1 MKNIMKMFAA
11 VILAVNLSGITQV
24 AAAVPATTP
33 LEITEETP
41 IVFAE
46 KKHFLVF
53 DDSSAKMTIDDVL
66 AQSAGFRGPNDL
78 PTVSSYS
85 HYWVVQKLKNTLGR
99 DYQFRVDPTG
109 WESIDSYVI
118 DDGGNIT
125 HLKPSGHYRVSYSH
139 MIDVNPFKPGS
150 AKVPSQFTLF
160 TLSQGQEVTLITRVK
175 SSGNLPAK
183 TFSLNLLNHA
193 KFLEVRRYGMYI
205 EGALLGVLMA
215 LAIFGWFSAYNNKD
229 RASFAYSIWM
239 LTAFM
244 QILSNY
250 MPEGPRLAEF
260 FINME
265 DVRFRHHYLYWPTF
279 TLFGYAQAICYAIFA
294 ATFLN
299 VKKHAPW
306 LYKLTIFYVFVYVSH
321 YFFTSF
327 VYHNAP
333 QKLLWLSVGALT
345 FVLLT
350 SFFVLAFMRYR
361 QGHNAA
367 RFFMYAIVPYLIFR
381 SIFILGLAGV
391 PSPFTLMEPVG
402 IGFLMQNS
410 NVAQAIGLCCEA
422 IIMALAVISR
432 TRWLQVQL
440 AQNMEAQKA
449 LVENQNRVL
458 EATVAER
465 TRELETQHQEL
476 DKTHQ
481 LVVSSVNYASRL
493 QRSQLPRRHR
503 LDGRFRSVS
512 AIWEPRDTIGGDL
525 WWISSSQF
533 QDKFSLAV
541 ADCTGHGVPG
551 AMLSLLVSNS
561 LERIYSGDPEIDPS
575 RALMSLDHLVRVGL
589 NQDAPDT
596 ESDDGCD
603 AAIVEI
609 DLKARQMRFAGAKI
623 GIFQLDSD
631 HKVQRHLA
639 SRASLGYQNPPDPE
653 DEPSDQPIR
662 YQSGDV
668 FVIVTDGFTDQV
680 GGDRVQPT
688 SYGYRRLERVL
699 ESTTERDAK
708 DIARRMWEDF
718 LAWQGQQM
726 RRDDVTAVVFVM
738 P

>member
-1 MKNIMKMFAA
+1 MKNIKKILAT
-11 VILAVNLSGITQV
+11 VILLSTSL
-24 AAAVPATTP
+24 AAAALPATQP

-46 KKHFLVF
+46 KKHFLVLE
-53 DDSSAKMTIDDVL
+53 DSSAQMKIADVL
-66 AQSAGFRGPNDL
+66 AQSSGFSSPSNL
-78 PTVSSYS
+78 PAIHSYS
-85 HYWVVQKLKNTLGR
+85 HYWIVQKLKNGLDR
-99 DYQFRVDPTG
+99 DYQLRVDPTG
-109 WESIDSYVI
+109 WENIDSYVI
-118 DDGGNIT
+118 DASGKVSR
-125 HLKPSGHYRVSYSH
+125 LKPTGQYRVSHSYLVDS
-139 MIDVNPFKPGS
+139 NPFMPGS
-150 AKVPSQFTLF
+150 AKVPSQFTLY
-160 TLSQGQEVTLITRVK
+160 TLSKGQEITLVTRVK
-175 SSGNLPAK
+175 SNSNLPAK
-183 TFSLNLLNHA
+183 TFSMNLYEHA
-193 KFLEVRRYGMYI
+193 KFLEVRRYGLYI
-205 EGALLGVLMA
+205 EGVLLGILMA

-229 RASFAYSIWM
+229 KASFAYSIWM

-244 QILSNY
+244 QIISNY

-260 FINME
+260 FIDME
-265 DVRFRHHYLYWPTF
+265 DVRFRHHYLYWPAF
-279 TLFGYAQAICYAIFA
+279 TLFGYAQAIFYAIFA

-306 LYKLTIFYVFVYVSH
+306 LYKLTIVYVIIYSLH
-321 YFFTSF
+321 YLFTSF
-327 VYHNAP
+327 VNHNAP
-333 QKLLWLSVGALT
+333 QKLLWLSMGALT

-350 SFFVLAFMRYR
+350 SFFALAFVRYR
-361 QGHNAA
+361 RGHNAA
-367 RFFMYAIVPYLIFR
+367 RFFMFAIVPYLIFR

-402 IGFLMQNS
+402 IGFLMHNS

-432 TRWLQVQL
+432 TRWLQQQL
-440 AQNMEAQKA
+440 AHNMEEQKL

-458 EATVAER
+458 EATVTER
-465 TRELETQHQEL
+465 TRELAEQHNEL

-481 LVVSSVNYASRL
+481 LIVSSVNYASRL
-493 QRSQLPRRHR
+493 QRGQLPRRHR
-503 LDGRFRSVS
+503 LDRRFRSIAS
-512 AIWEPRDTIGGDL
+512 IWEPRDTIGGDL

-561 LERIYSGDPEIDPS
+561 LERIYSTDPDIDPS
-575 RALMSLDHLVRVGL
+575 RALMALDHLVRVGL
-589 NQDAPDT
+589 NQDAPDS

-603 AAIVEI
+603 AAIIEV
-609 DLKARQMRFAGAKI
+609 DSKAGQIRFAGAKI
-623 GIFQLDSD
+623 GLFHLDAQG
-631 HKVQRHLA
+631 KVQRYLA
-639 SRASLGYQNPPDPE
+639 SRASLGYQNPPDAE
-653 DEPSDQPIR
+653 DEPGDQPIR

-680 GGDRVQPT
+680 GGDRSQPS

-699 ESTTERDAK
+699 ESTTDKEANS
-708 DIARRMWEDF
+708 IARRMWEDF
-718 LAWQGQQM
+718 LGWQGQQL

>member
-1 MKNIMKMFAA
+1 MKNIIRTFAA
-11 VILAVNLSGITQV
+11 VILLGTSI
-24 AAAVPATTP
+24 AATALPDTPP

-41 IVFAE
+41 IAYAAKKNFFVFEDA
-46 KKHFLVF
+46 
-53 DDSSAKMTIDDVL
+53 SSQMQIGDLLT
-66 AQSAGFRGPNDL
+66 QSSGFRSAAELSTIN
-78 PTVSSYS
+78 SYS
-85 HYWVVQKLKNTLGR
+85 NYWVVQKVKNLLPH
-99 DYQFRVDPTG
+99 DYQLRIDPSG

-118 DDGGNIT
+118 DNTGKIT
-125 HLKPSGHYRVSYSH
+125 HLKPTGTYRVSHNY
-139 MIDVNPFKPGS
+139 MVDLNPFLPGS
-150 AKVPSQFTLF
+150 AKVASQFTVY
-160 TLSQGQEVTLITRVK
+160 TLVKHQEITLVTRVK
-175 SSGNLPAK
+175 SNSNLPARAF
-183 TFSLNLLNHA
+183 TLQLFDHV
-193 KFLEVRRYGMYI
+193 KFLELRRYGLYI
-205 EGALLGVLMA
+205 EGVLLGVLLA
-215 LAIFGWFSAYNNKD
+215 LAIFGWFSAFNNKD
-229 RASFAYSIWM
+229 KASFAYSIWM
-239 LTAFM
+239 LSAFV

-260 FINME
+260 FADVE
-265 DVRFRHHYLYWPTF
+265 DVRFRHHYVYWPAF
-279 TLFGYAQAICYAIFA
+279 ILFSYGQAIFYAVFA

-306 LYKLTIFYVFVYVSH
+306 LYKMTMFYIAFYLAHYLLTSLVH
-321 YFFTSF
+321 
-327 VYHNAP
+327 HNLS
-333 QKLLWLSVGALT
+333 QKLMWLPLGILT
-345 FVLLT
+345 FILLT
-350 SFFVLAFMRYR
+350 SFFGVAWRRYR

-367 RFFMYAIVPYLIFR
+367 RFFMFAIVPYLIFR

-391 PSPFTLMEPVG
+391 PSPFSLMEPAG
-402 IGFLMQNS
+402 IGFLMQHS
-410 NVAQAIGLCCEA
+410 NTAQSIGLCCEA

-432 TRWLQVQL
+432 TRWLQLQL
-440 AQNMEAQKA
+440 AQNMEEQKA

-458 EATVAER
+458 ESTVAER
-465 TRELETQHQEL
+465 TRELAEQHSEL

-503 LDGRFRSVS
+503 LDGRFHSVAS
-512 AIWEPRDTIGGDL
+512 IWEPRDTIGGDL
-525 WWISSSQF
+525 WWVSSSQF

-561 LERIYSGDPEIDPS
+561 LERIYSGDPQIDPS

-589 NQDAPDT
+589 NQDAPDS

-603 AAIVEI
+603 AAIVEV
-609 DLKARQMRFAGAKI
+609 DTTARQLRFAGAKI
-623 GIFQLDSD
+623 GLFQLTSD
-631 HKVQRHLA
+631 GSVLRHLA

-653 DEPSDQPIR
+653 DEPSDLPVH

-680 GGDRVQPT
+680 GGDRAQPA
-688 SYGYRRLERVL
+688 SYGYRRLERLL

-708 DIARRMWEDF
+708 EIARRLWEDF
-718 LAWQGQQM
+718 LAWQGLQM

>member
-1 MKNIMKMFAA
+1 MKTIMRTFAA
-11 VILAVNLSGITQV
+11 VILLGTSLI
-24 AAAVPATTP
+24 AAALPATP
-33 LEITEETP
+33 ALEITEQTP
-41 IVFAE
+41 IIFSDKTHVRVFE
-46 KKHFLVF
+46 
-53 DDSSAKMTIDDVL
+53 DTSAKLRVEDVL
-66 AQSAGFRGPNDL
+66 AQGEQFRAPSEL
-78 PTVSSYS
+78 PAIHSFS
-85 HYWVVQKLKNTLGR
+85 HYWVAQTLTNTLAR

-109 WESIDSYVI
+109 WENIDSYVI
-118 DDGGNIT
+118 DASGAIT
-125 HLKPSGHYRVSYSH
+125 HLKSTGYHRVSYSYLV
-139 MIDVNPFKPGS
+139 DLNPFLPGS

-160 TLSQGQEVTLITRVK
+160 TLAGGQQVTLLTRVK
-175 SSGNLPAK
+175 SSSNLPAK
-183 TFSLNLLNHA
+183 TFSLNLLDHA
-193 KFLEVRRYGMYI
+193 KYLEIRRYGIYI
-205 EGALLGVLMA
+205 EGVLLGVLMA

-229 RASFAYSIWM
+229 KASFAYSVWM

-260 FINME
+260 LVDLE

-279 TLFGYAQAICYAIFA
+279 TLFGYAQAIFYAIFA

-306 LYKLTIFYVFVYVSH
+306 LYKLTIVYVAFYFSH
-321 YFFTSF
+321 YLFTSI
-327 VYHNAP
+327 VHHNVP
-333 QKLLWLSVGALT
+333 QKLLWLPAGALT
-345 FVLLT
+345 FVLLA
-350 SFFVLAFMRYR
+350 SFFGVAFSRYR

-367 RFFMYAIVPYLIFR
+367 RFFMFAIVPYLIFR

-465 TRELETQHQEL
+465 TRELAEQHSEL

-493 QRSQLPRRHR
+493 QRSQLPRGHR
-503 LDGRFRSVS
+503 LDGRFRSVAS
-512 AIWEPRDTIGGDL
+512 IWQPRDTIGGDL
-525 WWISSSQF
+525 WWVSSSQF
-533 QDKFSLAV
+533 RDKFSIAV

-561 LERIYSGDPEIDPS
+561 LERIYSGDPDIDPS

-589 NQDAPDT
+589 NQDVPDT

-603 AAIVEI
+603 AAIVEV
-609 DLKARQMRFAGAKI
+609 DLNARQLRFAGAKI
-623 GIFQLDSD
+623 GLFQRDGSGT
-631 HKVQRHLA
+631 VQRHLA

-653 DEPSDQPIR
+653 DEPSDLPIH

-680 GGDRVQPT
+680 GGDRAQPT

-699 ESTTERDAK
+699 ETTDSQDA
-708 DIARRMWEDF
+708 DEIARRLWEDF
-718 LAWQGQQM
+718 LVWQGSQL